1 MKTVAIIHPWFPQYR
16 KEFFEQLVS
25 LAFENGVRLRIFH
38 GTAPPEWDDRGDSIS
53 TEFATHLPTRFF
65 KIGHKSLVYK
75 SLRNF
80 RNAGPFDL
88 VILEQAIRNIE
99 TYVILFRRLFRNVAF
114 WGHGRTYTQPSS
126 QRQDSLKTWLTNK
139 GVWFFAYTGG
149 GARAVSQA
157 GYDPARITIVN
168 NSIDTGRLRLDVDCV
183 TAYQIQAFKTK
194 HDLKRCVALYIGG
207 LDAAKRISFLLE
219 AGRECHRL
227 DPHFRLVIIGKGV
240 ENQKVIEAS
249 TREEWIIPLGPLFG
263 PDKAL
268 AMAAS
273 DVLMI
278 PGRVGLVAVE
288 SFAAGLPII
297 TTEWPWHAPEFEYL
311 QNGFNAVITPDDTA
325 AYASQVVSLLSNTNL
340 LTDMRESARKS
351 MAPYSTES
359 MVNNF
364 WTGIERALGNQDRR

>member
-1 MKTVAIIHPWFPQYR
+1 M
-16 KEFFEQLVS
+16 
-25 LAFENGVRLRIFH
+25 
-38 GTAPPEWDDRGDSIS
+38 
-53 TEFATHLPTRFF
+53 
-65 KIGHKSLVYK
+65 
-75 SLRNF
+75 
-80 RNAGPFDL
+80 
-88 VILEQAIRNIE
+88 
-99 TYVILFRRLFRNVAF
+99 
-114 WGHGRTYTQPSS
+114 
-126 QRQDSLKTWLTNK
+126 
-139 GVWFFAYTGG
+139 
-149 GARAVSQA
+149 
-157 GYDPARITIVN
+157 N